1 MGNFIGLNEIKKASK
16 ILQTVV
22 IESPFQKIESY
33 SQKYNSNIFFKREDL
48 QKVRSFKIRGAFNK
62 ISSLNQSQVINGIVC
77 ASAGNHAQGFAVS
90 CSTLGYKGKVF
101 MPTTT
106 PNQKI
111 EQVKKFGK
119 TNVEVVLY
127 GENFTQAYEKA
138 LQECDKYDKTFIHP
152 FDDKKVIA
160 GQATLFLEII
170 NQFKDHLDYL
180 FIPIGGGGLISGAIN
195 VFKQLSPK
203 TKIIGIEPKGAP
215 SMSKSIEKNK
225 LITLNRID
233 GFVDGVAVK
242 KVGNYSFDYC
252 KEHLDDLIILD
263 ENEICNSI
271 LELKSYENIIAEP
284 AGAMSSAALRHYRH
298 KLAMSNAVKALNLK
312 LFADERYLSPAVT
325 AIQTGEID
333 AEEFRKTIK
342 NKFDILLA
350 GGQDHLKGKIF
361 RVGHLGYVNNRDIIT
376 VVSAISKTL
385 LDQGKITTTQAG
397 EALEVACTY
406 LEAN

>member
-1 MGNFIGLNEIKKASK
+1 MSNLISLNEIKKAS
-16 ILQTVV
+16 QTLERVV
-22 IESPFQKIESY
+22 VESPFQKIESY
-33 SQKYNSNIFFKREDL
+33 SQNYNSNIFFKREDL

-62 ISSLNQSQVINGIVC
+62 ISSINKSKAHNGLVC

-119 TNVEVVLY
+119 INIEVVLY

-138 LQECDKYDKTFIHP
+138 LEECDKYDKTFIHP

-195 VFKQLSPK
+195 VFKQLSTK

-215 SMSKSIEKNK
+215 SMSKSIAKNQ
-225 LITLNRID
+225 LIALSRID

-242 KVGNYSFDYC
+242 KVGKYSFDYC
-252 KEHLDDLIILD
+252 KEYLDDLIILD

-271 LELKSYENIIAEP
+271 LDLKSYENIIAEP

-298 KLAMSNAVKALNLK
+298 KIINKNIGCIICGGNNDNSRMPEIIKKADVWKSNNPK
-312 LFADERYLSPAVT
+312 D
-325 AIQTGEID
+325 
-333 AEEFRKTIK
+333 
-342 NKFDILLA
+342 
-350 GGQDHLKGKIF
+350 
-361 RVGHLGYVNNRDIIT
+361 
-376 VVSAISKTL
+376 
-385 LDQGKITTTQAG
+385 
-397 EALEVACTY
+397 
-406 LEAN
+406 